1 MFSYFTGGVLK
12 EYFGEYFDKG
22 IDELNDLFSNI
33 IDNTV
38 EDSLEFLF
46 DEGTGKLTDILG
58 DITKDKLNELVNKN
72 FYLGKNSI
80 DKLSDL
86 TGQFKENPT
95 PLEIF
100 SKVLQFILYTAID
113 SKKIIFVNNPHKL
126 DKDSISI
133 ISLLLSFGKDLKEKF
148 YHTSISIVY
157 CYSDKNFQPYSN
169 IDKKHEEIK
178 ILLDEQ
184 RRFAQRYAM
193 LERPSSDIP
202 NIAVK
207 SSTFVGREEELKK
220 LYYRFDISRKDK
232 NFKNIEINISAPNE
246 EKNILELLKNCE
258 MNSTIIVSNLNVFG
272 RTIETILEIVKF
284 LLSNKI
290 RIIVV
295 EQNLDLIDDKDML
308 TQMILGVISMA
319 IGLEKELMSL
329 RTKEALS
336 AKKLNGMSLG
346 KPKGTIQKSKFDMQR
361 EKIEELLAVGLSVRK
376 ISKLLGY
383 NNHIGLNNYVKKRKI
398 KINLKND

>member
-1 MFSYFTGGVLK
+1 MPKIFTYIRNNENNLK
-12 EYFGEYFDKG
+12 YTQEQKTLVAGYLEK
-22 IDELNDLFSNI
+22 NNI
-33 IDNTV
+33 
-38 EDSLEFLF
+38 
-46 DEGTGKLTDILG
+46 TD
-58 DITKDKLNELVNKN
+58 
-72 FYLGKNSI
+72 F
-80 DKLSDL
+80 
-86 TGQFKENPT
+86 
-95 PLEIF
+95 
-100 SKVLQFILYTAID
+100 
-113 SKKIIFVNNPHKL
+113 
-126 DKDSISI
+126 
-133 ISLLLSFGKDLKEKF
+133 
-148 YHTSISIVY
+148 
-157 CYSDKNFQPYSN
+157 
-169 IDKKHEEIK
+169 
-178 ILLDEQ
+178 
-184 RRFAQRYAM
+184 R
-193 LERPSSDIP
+193 
-202 NIAVK
+202 
-207 SSTFVGREEELKK
+207 
-220 LYYRFDISRKDK
+220 
-232 NFKNIEINISAPNE
+232 NIEINISAPNE

-308 TQMILGVISMA
+308 TQMILGVIN
-319 IGLEKELMSL
+319 ITVNLEKELMSL